1 MKLDSINRWLTLIAN
16 LGVMAGIIFLAVEL
30 RQNTVATELSA
41 ASSFQDRFSAIEL
54 FIAGNPEFSELLDK
68 GRTGAEVSRPEQLRL
83 MVFYGTVLRQWQIN
97 HLQYLSGALDED
109 VWLGSQDYMDQILNE
124 DIGLLNRWQ
133 SGKSHFSPKFNELV
147 ESMTAEPR

>member
-30 RQNTVATELSA
+30 QQNTVATELST

-109 VWLGSQDYMDQILNE
+109 VWLGSKDYMAKILNE
-124 DIGLLNRWQ
+124 DVGLLNRWQ

-147 ESMTAEPR
+147 ESMTAEPH